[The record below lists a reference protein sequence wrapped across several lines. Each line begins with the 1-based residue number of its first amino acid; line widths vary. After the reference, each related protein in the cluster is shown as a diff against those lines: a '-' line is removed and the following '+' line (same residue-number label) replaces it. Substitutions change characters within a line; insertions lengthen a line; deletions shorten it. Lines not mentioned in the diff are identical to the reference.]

1 MSLPDRRREYITG
14 FSGSN
19 GDAVVTLSSAAL
31 WTDSR
36 YYLQA
41 DEQMDCNWLLVK
53 LEGHSVSNFIHNYNH
68 GKELKSILGR
78 RGIFRK

>member
-1 MSLPDRRREYITG
+1 MKICLIFQSEFVSVPDRRREYISG

-41 DEQMDCNWLLVK
+41 DEQMDCNWLLMK
-53 LEGHSVSNFIHNYNH
+53 LEDRAV
-68 GKELKSILGR
+68 R
-78 RGIFRK
+78 C